1 MRCLI
6 IEDNKVAQTAL
17 KHLVASLD
25 FLELAGI
32 CDNVVTTANILAKE
46 KIDLLLL
53 DIELPKVSGLE
64 FLRSMKE
71 HPLVILVTS
80 RPEYA
85 VDAFDYNVVDFLLKP
100 VKEERFL
107 RAIHRARDIF
117 DNQSRIE
124 ETAKDYFFIREK
136 GSSVKLVIADILY
149 IQALGDYVTIHT
161 ATKKHTIHYSI
172 SAIEKKLPE
181 SQFLR
186 VHRSYI
192 IALDK
197 IDSVEDGTAFVYQQ
211 PVPVGDT
218 QRPELLR
225 RLNQL

>member
-32 CDNVVTTANILAKE
+32 CDNVVTAANILAKE

-218 QRPELLR
+218 QRNELMR

>member
-1 MRCLI
+1 MKCLI

-17 KHLVASLD
+17 KHLVGSLD

-32 CDNVVTTANILAKE
+32 CDNVVAATNILSKE
-46 KIDLLLL
+46 KVDLLLL
-53 DIELPKVSGLE
+53 DIELPKTSGLE

-107 RAIHRARDIF
+107 RAIHRARDLF

-136 GSSVKLVIADILY
+136 GSSVKLVIADILF

-172 SAIEKKLPE
+172 SEIAKKLPE
-181 SQFLR
+181 SQFMR

-192 IALDK
+192 VALDK

-218 QRPELLR
+218 QRNELMR